1 MTKIVVPLSSAV
13 LIVCTIPAVASE
25 CASITEI
32 AASHAQWTAARTQ
45 PVDPAKLTKTCRA
58 YAASFY
64 QVVLTRQAAAIC
76 GVGRQRDLALL
87 DSEINAFNDLL
98 ANKCGG

>member
-1 MTKIVVPLSSAV
+1 MTKIVVLLSSAV
-13 LIVCTIPAVASE
+13 LTVCTIPAVASE

-32 AASHAQWTAARTQ
+32 AASHTQWTAARVL
-45 PVDPAKLTKTCRA
+45 PVDPADMTKTCRA

-76 GVGRQRDLALL
+76 GVGRRRDLAIL

>member
-1 MTKIVVPLSSAV
+1 MTKIVVLLSSAV
-13 LIVCTIPAVASE
+13 LTVCTIPALASE

-32 AASHAQWTAARTQ
+32 AASHTQWTAARVL
-45 PVDPAKLTKTCRA
+45 PVDPADMTKTCRA

-64 QVVLTRQAAAIC
+64 QVVLTRQAAIC
-76 GVGRQRDLALL
+76 GVGRQRDLARL